1 MKSSWWFPRLA
12 ASLCLMPLISV
23 FVDYWHRSYDPEL
36 VRFNYFSPKAV
47 ALLILLAVLSGICLY
62 LLLPFKQLPSRK
74 AEVICTI
81 LSVFFLIVS
90 ALLSVYFI
98 PVVYPAAFI
107 TCFSIGTVLLIN
119 LCTTKKPAKTNNY
132 ID

>member
-1 MKSSWWFPRLA
+1 MKISWWFPRLA

-23 FVDYWHRSYDPEL
+23 FVDYWHRSYNPEL

-81 LSVFFLIVS
+81 LSVFLLVFS
-90 ALLSVYFI
+90 ALLSAYFV
-98 PVVYPAAFI
+98 PVVYPAAFL
-107 TCFSIGTVLLIN
+107 TCFSINTILLIRLFFRRKN
-119 LCTTKKPAKTNNY
+119 VYKKN
-132 ID
+132 

>member
-12 ASLCLMPLISV
+12 ASLCLMPLISI
-23 FVDYWHRSYDPEL
+23 FVDYWHSSYEPEL
-36 VRFNYFSPKAV
+36 MRFHYFSLKTLAF
-47 ALLILLAVLSGICLY
+47 LILLAVLSGICLY
-62 LLLPFKQLPSRK
+62 LLLPFKKLTSPQ

-107 TCFSIGTVLLIN
+107 TCFSIGAVLLIN
-119 LCTTKKPAKTNNY
+119 LYTTRKPAKTNND